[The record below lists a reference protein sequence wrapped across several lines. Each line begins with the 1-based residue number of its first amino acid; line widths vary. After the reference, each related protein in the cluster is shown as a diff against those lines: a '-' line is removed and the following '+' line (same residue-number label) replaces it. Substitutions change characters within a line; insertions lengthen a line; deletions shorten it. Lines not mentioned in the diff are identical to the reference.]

1 MQTLTRSNDN
11 PAPEKQ
17 QRPMGFSEFNH
28 CIDILL
34 GHGIANGPDSVQII
48 PAAKTTP
55 SAPRTTPSTTSACHS
70 WNSPDHFAGSQAA

>member
-17 QRPMGFSEFNH
+17 QRPMGFSEFNY

-34 GHGIANGPDSVQII
+34 GHSPANVPGSVQTI
-48 PAAKTTP
+48 PAAKTAQAIPQATL
-55 SAPRTTPSTTSACHS
+55 STTPACRC
-70 WNSPDHFAGSQAA
+70 WNSPYHFAGSQAA